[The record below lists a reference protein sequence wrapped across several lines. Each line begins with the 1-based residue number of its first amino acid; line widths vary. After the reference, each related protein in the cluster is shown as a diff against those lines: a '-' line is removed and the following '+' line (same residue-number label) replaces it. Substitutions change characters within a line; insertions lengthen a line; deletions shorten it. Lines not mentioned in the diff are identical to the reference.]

1 MRLLTAQAEH
11 KELEVARCTGRSSLS
26 TRSWPRGEQLT
37 AAFRAR
43 CLTIPSKLPPRLA
56 VIHERKEIHDILTA
70 EVRATLTE
78 LARYELSEGGDT
90 AGGANGKSRGQRRA
104 PIQISR
110 TVIPSLS
117 WSHSLTI
124 VRWHQL
130 VAVNGG
136 RSQQSRTGS

>member
-1 MRLLTAQAEH
+1 VGTAH
-11 KELEVARCTGRSSLS
+11 GRV
-26 TRSWPRGEQLT
+26 PRPVPHNTQL
-37 AAFRAR
+37 A
-43 CLTIPSKLPPRLA
+43 PRLA